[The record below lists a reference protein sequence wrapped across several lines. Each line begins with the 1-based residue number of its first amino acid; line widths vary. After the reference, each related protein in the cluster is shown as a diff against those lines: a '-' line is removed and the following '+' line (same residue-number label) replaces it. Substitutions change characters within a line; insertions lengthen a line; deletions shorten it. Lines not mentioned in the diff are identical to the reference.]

1 MIFNMDELFGFY
13 NFIHF
18 SARIIEIV
26 CLLITKMHF
35 VASKAHYLYEMFE
48 MFNID
53 RQWNMG
59 TTGNMSINPNT
70 VSSKLAYSVQREVIG
85 SRNERKTKAYYQGLQ
100 FRS

>member
-1 MIFNMDELFGFY
+1 MLVENTCILLIFELSNTQSINLIGIMIFNMDELFGFY

-48 MFNID
+48 IINID
-53 RQWNMG
+53 RQ
-59 TTGNMSINPNT
+59 
-70 VSSKLAYSVQREVIG
+70 
-85 SRNERKTKAYYQGLQ
+85 
-100 FRS
+100 